1 MCLAILEQME
11 LVTPDRVFVYFLL
24 LQSIQQ
30 GWLLKN
36 WYYGDLQ
43 TNELVII
50 YIISVL
56 LRLQLKR
63 TIDSS
68 LNSIRSLLYHHYPTI
83 ESEQAKSPRKKASQ
97 GEELGSSDHESDQEE
112 MEMSNSVSIAP
123 EEGKREGEGSIS
135 DLHESVEAVVTVHQ
149 AATQTVDFLNPFLEE
164 LHSKYSSSKVTI
176 IHCLQSAL
184 RCPFFTGRCVT
195 VQLEC

>member
-1 MCLAILEQME
+1 MCLALLEQME

-43 TNELVII
+43 TNESVII

-68 LNSIRSLLYHHYPTI
+68 LDSIRSLLCHHYPTVD
-83 ESEQAKSPRKKASQ
+83 SEQAKSPRKKASQ
-97 GEELGSSDHESDQEE
+97 GEEQGSSDQEE

-123 EEGKREGEGSIS
+123 DEGEREGEGSIS

-149 AATQTVDFLNPFLEE
+149 AATQTLDFLNPFLEE
-164 LHSKYSSSKVTI
+164 LHSKYSSSKV
-176 IHCLQSAL
+176 
-184 RCPFFTGRCVT
+184 
-195 VQLEC
+195 